1 MKKTA
6 MKAYAPTS
14 QADDKM
20 AMRKMRMS
28 KTRAMPKTHD
38 AACALLWFL
47 SLLLSL
53 SSAFL
58 PMMSFSLYYVFLINI
73 GKDR

>member
-14 QADDKM
+14 QAEHKM
-20 AMRKMRMS
+20 AIRNMMASRI
-28 KTRAMPKTHD
+28 RAMPKAHAT
-38 AACALLWFL
+38 ACALLWFL
-47 SLLLSL
+47 SLLRSL

-58 PMMSFSLYYVFLINI
+58 PMVKTLTY
-73 GKDR
+73 